1 MTCILYS
8 VSICLY
14 MRVYCSNNLCHL
26 IRCTKYS
33 ICGIILTVIYVY
45 PFIAHPAMS
54 TMLNLPE
61 WCPLEP
67 LYLETL
73 IMIFGFDLKLF
84 HFVYFLVVWLWIC
97 LRPAHVGHAEPSQMT
112 AWRLFT
118 LQTHPTRGLS
128 WRCSR
133 ASVGW
138 ACMTL
143 PQHFGSE
150 WVPCRPSPG
159 ASSLDALGPLLFFW
173 FPNKISQLTFI
184 FIIFFI

>member
-73 IMIFGFDLKLF
+73 INYDFWFWFKTFSLRLFFGCLALDLSPPGARGPRRTIPDDGVAPFYTADSSDYGLVMTVF
-84 HFVYFLVVWLWIC
+84 SCVGGVGLHDAPPALWLWVGAVQTLPWGLIIGCPRSPPLFLV
-97 LRPAHVGHAEPSQMT
+97 S
-112 AWRLFT
+112 
-118 LQTHPTRGLS
+118 
-128 WRCSR
+128 
-133 ASVGW
+133 
-138 ACMTL
+138 
-143 PQHFGSE
+143 
-150 WVPCRPSPG
+150 
-159 ASSLDALGPLLFFW
+159 
-173 FPNKISQLTFI
+173 K
-184 FIIFFI
+184 